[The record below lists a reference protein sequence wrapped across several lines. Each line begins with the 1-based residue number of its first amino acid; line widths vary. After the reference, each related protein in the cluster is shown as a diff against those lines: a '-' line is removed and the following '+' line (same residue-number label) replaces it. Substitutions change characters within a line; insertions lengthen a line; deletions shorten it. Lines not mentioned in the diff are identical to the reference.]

1 MGEEIEEEKD
11 SGVDKTDGASS
22 PASASHL
29 EGASPSKH
37 LSREQSSS
45 SEAPGSAHKDRRK
58 QLAKQGSVLSN
69 YFGSGPR
76 G

>member
-1 MGEEIEEEKD
+1 MGEEEKD
-11 SGVDKTDGASS
+11 SGIDKTDGASNPTS
-22 PASASHL
+22 TSHL
-29 EGASPSKH
+29 EGASSPKH
-37 LSREQSSS
+37 LSREQSSAS
-45 SEAPGSAHKDRRK
+45 DAPASAHKDRRK